1 MARDIHGYLCEL
13 HSILE
18 PLAGRLCSMA
28 QPRCPEATAQ
38 AGKAVGTLW
47 EQPPDRTAVRSL
59 NQGLE
64 PSAVR
69 HQCQSQDSVP
79 TA

>member
-1 MARDIHGYLCEL
+1 
-13 HSILE
+13 
-18 PLAGRLCSMA
+18 MA

-38 AGKAVGTLW
+38 VGKAVGTLW
-47 EQPPDRTAVRSL
+47 EQPPDCTAVRSL